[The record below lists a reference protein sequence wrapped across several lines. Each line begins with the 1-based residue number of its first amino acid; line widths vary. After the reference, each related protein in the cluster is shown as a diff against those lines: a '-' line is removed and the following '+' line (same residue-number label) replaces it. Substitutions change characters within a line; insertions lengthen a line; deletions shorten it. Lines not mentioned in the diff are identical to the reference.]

1 MILFDFDGT
10 LVDSNGVW
18 EEVDNTFLAR
28 RGLTPTQEYSETVGH
43 SIFPLAAQFT
53 IDYYHLD
60 TTPQAI
66 MDEWTQLGREAYLS
80 QVPAKEGVLA
90 FLDQCQRQGESMV
103 LLTACVPEFCQAALK
118 RLNME
123 NYFSRLI
130 FVQELGMLKK
140 DPATFV
146 HVLKELGAT
155 PEDSTLYEDSPG
167 ACAAAKKA
175 GLTVVGVYDPFYAR
189 YEGELKEL
197 CHQYIYSFTELL
209 QP

>member
-80 QVPAKEGVLA
+80 QVPAKPGALA
-90 FLDQCQRQGESMV
+90 FLDQCRRQGQTMV

-140 DPATFV
+140 DPATFA

-155 PEDSTLYEDSPG
+155 PEESILYEDSPG
-167 ACAAAKKA
+167 VCRTAKAA
-175 GLTVVGVYDPFYAR
+175 GLTVVGVHDPFYTHYEDEMRSFCDR
-189 YEGELKEL
+189 YI
-197 CHQYIYSFTELL
+197 QSFTELL
-209 QP
+209 

>member
-18 EEVDNTFLAR
+18 EEVDNTFLTR

-80 QVPAKEGVLA
+80 QVPAKPGALA
-90 FLDQCQRQGESMV
+90 FLDQCRRQGQTMV
-103 LLTACVPEFCQAALK
+103 LPTACVPEFCQAALK

>member
-80 QVPAKEGVLA
+80 QVPAKEGGLA
-90 FLDQCQRQGESMV
+90 FLDQCRRQGESMV

-140 DPATFV
+140 DPATFA

-155 PEDSTLYEDSPG
+155 PEESILYEDSPG

>member
-80 QVPAKEGVLA
+80 QVPAKPGALA
-90 FLDQCQRQGESMV
+90 FLDQCRRQGQTMV